1 VATPGG
7 SGAGGHAVAVSMGAH
22 VVPAAEGRG
31 LVSWLT
37 TVDHKRIGLLY
48 GTSALAFFLIAGTE
62 ALLMRLQLARPDGQL
77 VGAQRFNELFTMH
90 GTSMV
95 FLAVMPLSVAFFNY
109 LIPLMI
115 GARDVAFPRLN
126 AFSYWVFLMGGLFLN
141 ASWLTGT
148 PPDAG
153 WFGYAP
159 LTTRPFSAGPHS
171 DFWLLG
177 LVFLG
182 TSSILGSLNFLAT
195 ILNLRAPGMT
205 FLRLPIFVWTT
216 LVTNVLILLA
226 FPPITVALI
235 FLMFDRFFGTSFY
248 IPSGGGSPLLWQH
261 LFWIF
266 GHPEVYILILPAMGI
281 VSEVLPTF
289 SRKPLFGYPS
299 MVYATA
305 LIGFLG
311 FGVWAHH
318 MFAVGMGPIADSAFS
333 LTTMLIAIPTGI
345 KIFNWLSTLWGG
357 SLRLRTPFCFAAAFI
372 AMFTIGGLSGIMHAS
387 PPVDLQQTDSYFVVA
402 HFHYVLFGGM
412 VLGLFAG
419 IYYWFPKTTGRLLDE
434 RLGQIHFWLILI
446 GFNLTFFPMH
456 FLGLMG
462 MPRRIYTYAPGL
474 GWDFWNL
481 VATVGAV
488 LQAVS
493 LLVFLANV
501 GRSLRRGAVAGP
513 DPWDGRTLEW
523 ALPSPP
529 PEYNFAV
536 LPTVLRRDALWLT
549 KHPDARGRGL
559 ADLRALVTPVGPI
572 HMPAPSH
579 WPLLTALAITV
590 LVAGALLH
598 LGVVI
603 VGGLL
608 TLLAVLAFATELV
621 PAPASDGGAHA
632 GDAHE
637 DPHIGATGLDHRKLG
652 IWIFIGSECLFFGT
666 LISTYMVYRG
676 RSLEGPYPHDI
687 LNVPLITVSTF
698 ILLMSSLTMVLGVAS
713 IQDRDVR
720 GARRWLLAT
729 AALGCLFLAGQ
740 VFEFRHFVNEGL
752 GLTTNLFAATFYV
765 MVGFHGAH
773 VTVGVIWLSTLWYL
787 LTRSRLGARD
797 EALVDMAGL
806 YWHFVDVVWI
816 AIFTLVYLI
825 Q

>member
-1 VATPGG
+1 MAD
-7 SGAGGHAVAVSMGAH
+7 GHAASVAVEA
-22 VVPAAEGRG
+22 PARPQAEARG
-31 LVSWLT
+31 LAAWLT

-48 GTSALAFFLIAGTE
+48 GTTALVFFLIAGLE
-62 ALLMRLQLARPDGQL
+62 ALLIRLQLARPDGQL
-77 VGAQRFNELFTMH
+77 IGAQRFNELFTMH

-95 FLAVMPLSVAFFNY
+95 FLAVMPLSAAFFNY
-109 LIPLMI
+109 LVPLMI

-126 AFSYWVFLMGGLFLN
+126 ALSYWVFLMGGLFLN
-141 ASWLTGT
+141 ASWLVGAA
-148 PPDAG
+148 PDAG
-153 WFGYAP
+153 WFAYAP
-159 LTTRPFSAGPHS
+159 LTTKPFSVGPHS

-177 LVFLG
+177 LMFLG
-182 TSSILGSLNFLAT
+182 TSSILASLNFLTT

-205 FLRLPIFVWTT
+205 FLRLPLFVWTT

-248 IPSGGGSPLLWQH
+248 LPAGGGSPLLWQH

-289 SRKPLFGYPS
+289 ARKPLFGYPS

-333 LTTMLIAIPTGI
+333 LMTMLIAIPTGI

-357 SLRLRTPFCFAAAFI
+357 SLRFRTPFCFAAAFI
-372 AMFTIGGLSGIMHAS
+372 GMFTIGGLSGVMHAS

-419 IYYWFPKTTGRLLDE
+419 IYYWFPKLTGRLLDD
-434 RLGQIHFWLILI
+434 RLGQVHFWLMLI

-481 VATVGAV
+481 VSTVGAII
-488 LQAVS
+488 QAVS
-493 LLVFLANV
+493 LLVFLLNLMK
-501 GRSLRRGAVAGP
+501 SLRAGAAAGA

-529 PEYNFAV
+529 PAYNFAA

-549 KHPDARGRGL
+549 KHPDARGAGL
-559 ADLRALVTPVGPI
+559 ANPGALVTPTGPI
-572 HMPAPSH
+572 HMPAPSP
-579 WPLLTALAITV
+579 WPLVTALAMIV
-590 LVAGALLH
+590 LVAGALVH

-603 VGGLL
+603 GGGLL
-608 TLLAVLAFATELV
+608 TVLAVLAFATELV
-621 PAPASDGGAHA
+621 PARAEHGGHA
-632 GDAHE
+632 DPFHA
-637 DPHIGATGLDHRKLG
+637 DPHVAATGLDHRRLG
-652 IWIFIGSECLFFGT
+652 VWVFLGSECLFFGT

-676 RSLEGPYPHDI
+676 RSLQGPYPRDI

-698 ILLMSSLTMVLGVAS
+698 TLLMSSLTMVLGVAA
-713 IQDRDVR
+713 IQARDVR
-720 GARRWLLAT
+720 AARRWLLAT
-729 AALGCLFLAGQ
+729 AALGSVFLAGQ
-740 VFEFRHFVNEGL
+740 VYEFNHFVHEGL
-752 GLTTNLFAATFYV
+752 GLTTNIFAATFYV

-773 VTVGVIWLSTLWYL
+773 VSVGVLWLSTLAYL
-787 LTRSRLGARD
+787 LARGRLGARD